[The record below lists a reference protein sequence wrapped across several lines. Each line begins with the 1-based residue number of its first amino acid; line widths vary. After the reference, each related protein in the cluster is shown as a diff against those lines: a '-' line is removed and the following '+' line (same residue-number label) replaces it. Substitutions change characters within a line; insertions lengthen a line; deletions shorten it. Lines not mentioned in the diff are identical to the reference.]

1 MKVSTQSWHY
11 RLADSISDNLTP
23 SKSLCVYFW
32 QVVWGF
38 IFRFILFPGFIAVV
52 GAVGICGIPA
62 AIGKLTMDLF
72 EFIPKGSNWIV
83 FFWTLGAGYVILLV
97 IFLLMGVFVYWKEI
111 VQPRRSKVVK
121 EDNLFVA
128 YVKAKKRK
136 ICPIIEF
143 TGDD

>member
-11 RLADSISDNLTP
+11 RLADSISDSINP

-32 QVVWGF
+32 QVIWGF
-38 IFRFILFPGFIAVV
+38 VLWFILVPIFVV
-52 GAVGICGIPA
+52 IVGSLLILGIPGI
-62 AIGKLTMDLF
+62 IGKLTMDFFDFLP
-72 EFIPKGSNWIV
+72 EGSELV
-83 FFWTLGAGYVILLV
+83 LGLWYIGVGYLAFLIM
-97 IFLLMGVFVYWKEI
+97 FLLMGVFVYWKEI
-111 VQPRRSKVVK
+111 VQPRKAKVVK